1 MSETGIHCH
10 MNADLLHASG
20 FEFRRGKE
28 ATHGNSSWC
37 SARMSMTWLCPRGGR
52 LDGLE
57 AAARLGAAEVAHSFG
72 GTVIREGH
80 QKDGFIFTDRVVR
93 CLVHEAVT

>member
-1 MSETGIHCH
+1 MLG
-10 MNADLLHASG
+10 ADEHDVAMPSG
-20 FEFRRGKE
+20 GE
-28 ATHGNSSWC
+28 
-37 SARMSMTWLCPRGGR
+37 GR

-80 QKDGFIFTDRVVR
+80 QKDCFIFTDGVVR
-93 CLVHEAVT
+93 CLVHEEAVT